1 MDPLP
6 RPVIRCHSEGD
17 RRLRPFVLFSGIYI
31 FTKEAERASTGKGKF
46 ILRWNE
52 LGKFLIIAFAIIGG
66 FCMYIRP
73 LASTVKQGLDLQGG
87 THVVLQAEDTP
98 QLKVND
104 DALDRAT
111 HIIERRVNALGLTE
125 PVVQRQ
131 GKDRIIVELPGV
143 KDPEKAINMLGKT
156 AMLEFKDPQGKTV
169 LNGMDLK
176 DAKATMGN
184 GNRPTVNLEFT
195 DEGAKKFA
203 DVTARNVGKQIA
215 ITLDGE
221 ILTNPVV
228 QEAITGG
235 RAQITGERTMED
247 ANHLAILLRSGSLP
261 VKLEVIENR
270 TVGPTLGQD
279 SKEASQKAFLI
290 GVAGVFVFMLVF
302 YRLSGLVA
310 DIALL
315 LYTMLLLLLMRYLNA
330 TLTLPGMAGIILSI
344 GMAVDANVLIFERFK
359 EEIRNGRSLRKAM
372 DSGFSR
378 AMTTILDSNIT
389 TLMACLVL
397 FYLGTGPVKGFA
409 ITLALGVLLS
419 MFSAVTVSRFL
430 LKFLINADITKNP
443 FWFGMFRNG
452 GQEVAKK

>member
-1 MDPLP
+1 
-6 RPVIRCHSEGD
+6 
-17 RRLRPFVLFSGIYI
+17 
-31 FTKEAERASTGKGKF
+31 
-46 ILRWNE
+46 
-52 LGKFLIIAFAIIGG
+52 
-66 FCMYIRP
+66 MYIRP

-131 GKDRIIVELPGV
+131 GRDRIIVELPGV

-195 DEGAKKFA
+195 DEGARKFA

-372 DSGFSR
+372 DSGFSH

-443 FWFGMFRNG
+443 FWFGMFRHS
-452 GQEVAKK
+452 GQEVAGK